1 MDLLIPFFHP
11 CFSAHCI
18 SILHCAE
25 AAHVSITAFATKPI
39 FRAPA
44 AAPMRP
50 AASAPSIP
58 SSVAYQPSLWQPV
71 TPSSEPTVAMPTD
84 RLPWEKPYEPQ
95 QPSKPAQS
103 PVFRFLVS
111 LSCAV
116 EWLDHR
122 GTSVSW
128 SFVSFPLHSN
138 SFCFIFIR
146 HYFTLFVVMLFYYG
160 AFNVRGRCI
169 CSMFGELL
177 ENKIALGPIHSELSV

>member
-1 MDLLIPFFHP
+1 MSLIYHINPNAENNKIKFTLEPITAVLKYLNISLLIGPSYSV
-11 CFSAHCI
+11 FS
-18 SILHCAE
+18 SLLFSPLYQYPTLAE

-116 EWLDHR
+116 E
-122 GTSVSW
+122 
-128 SFVSFPLHSN
+128 
-138 SFCFIFIR
+138 
-146 HYFTLFVVMLFYYG
+146 
-160 AFNVRGRCI
+160 
-169 CSMFGELL
+169 
-177 ENKIALGPIHSELSV
+177 